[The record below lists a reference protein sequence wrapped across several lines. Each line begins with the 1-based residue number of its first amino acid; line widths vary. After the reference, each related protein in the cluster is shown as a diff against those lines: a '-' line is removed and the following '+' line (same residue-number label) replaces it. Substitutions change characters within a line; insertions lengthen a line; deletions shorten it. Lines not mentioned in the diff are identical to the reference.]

1 MQEQR
6 EMEGAAKAPIS
17 VIIVAYCSADV
28 IEACLDSLIAT
39 TGATLRVVVCDNAS
53 PDDSAALV
61 ADWAGRCGV
70 SFAEAEAGA
79 QAPTEGDL
87 SWLTLLRVPQNMGFA
102 GGVNTGLTWF
112 LSRAEIELF
121 WILNPDSVVEP
132 GTAAAYVRRAEVAG
146 PFALMGGRTRYLE
159 PPGYLQ
165 SDGGRIR
172 RWTGGVC
179 YNVNQGLL
187 PAAAEPPLAG
197 SLDFISGANMVAS
210 RTFVE
215 MVGPLRE
222 DYFLYY
228 EEVDWAYRRGV
239 LPLLTCPEAVV
250 HHHGGTAIG
259 SGSINRRGSAFAN
272 YFNFRNRLRFVAR
285 FAWPMLPVTYAFSIM
300 QIAKIALMGGGRQAV
315 GALRGLHQLAPPRE
329 VSDRIASEA
338 AELAFGRWG
347 RRK

>member
-1 MQEQR
+1 MEEAA
-6 EMEGAAKAPIS
+6 EMTIS
-17 VIIVAYCSADV
+17 VIIVSYCSANV

-39 TGATLRVVVCDNAS
+39 TGVTLRVVVCDNAS
-53 PDDSAALV
+53 PDDSASLV

-70 SFAEAEAGA
+70 SFVEAQAGA
-79 QAPTEGDL
+79 KATTEEDL
-87 SWLTLLRVPQNMGFA
+87 PWLTLLRVPRNMGFA

-112 LSRAEIELF
+112 LSRAEIGLF

-132 GTAAAYVRRAEVAG
+132 GTAAAYVRSAEAAG

-187 PAAAEPPLAG
+187 PTAAEPPPAE
-197 SLDFISGANMVAS
+197 SLDFLSGANMVAS
-210 RTFVE
+210 RNFVE
-215 MVGPLRE
+215 RVGLLRE

-228 EEVDWAYRRGV
+228 EEVDWAYRRGA

-259 SGSINRRGSAFAN
+259 SGSFNRQGSAFAN

-285 FAWPMLPVTYAFSIM
+285 FAWPVLPVTYAFSIL
-300 QIAKIALMGGGRQAV
+300 QIAKIALTGGNRQAV

-329 VSDRIASEA
+329 VADRISPEA

-347 RRK
+347 RH

>member
-1 MQEQR
+1 MRERQETEEAV
-6 EMEGAAKAPIS
+6 EMSIS
-17 VIIVAYCSADV
+17 VIIVTYCSANV

-39 TGATLRVVVCDNAS
+39 TDVTLRVVVCDNAS
-53 PDDSAALV
+53 PDGSASLV
-61 ADWAGRCGV
+61 ADWANHCGV
-70 SFAEAEAGA
+70 SFVEAKAGA

-87 SWLTLLRVPQNMGFA
+87 PWLTLLRVPHNMGFA

-112 LSRAEIELF
+112 LSRAEIGLF

-132 GTAAAYVRRAEVAG
+132 ETAAAYVHSAKVAG

-159 PPGYLQ
+159 SPGYIQ

-187 PAAAEPPLAG
+187 PTEAKPPPAG
-197 SLDFISGANMVAS
+197 SLDFLSGANMVAS

-215 MVGPLRE
+215 RVGLLRE

-228 EEVDWAYRRGV
+228 EEVDWAYRRGT

-259 SGSINRRGSAFAN
+259 SGSVNRLGSAFAN

-285 FAWPMLPVTYAFSIM
+285 FAWPVLPVTYAFSIL
-300 QIAKIALMGGGRQAV
+300 QIAKMALTGGGRQAV
-315 GALRGLHQLAPPRE
+315 GALRGLHQLSPPRE
-329 VSDRIASEA
+329 VADRIAP
-338 AELAFGRWG
+338 
-347 RRK
+347 